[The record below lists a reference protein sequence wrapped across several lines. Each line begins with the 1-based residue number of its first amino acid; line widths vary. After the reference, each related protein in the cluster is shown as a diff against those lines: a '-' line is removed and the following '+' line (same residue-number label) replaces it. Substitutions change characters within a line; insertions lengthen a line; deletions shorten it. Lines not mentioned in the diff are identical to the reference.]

1 MEMIKIT
8 WVDSHGIISEWEHKE
23 GIEPLEPCLI
33 TSVGYLLE
41 DNEEYK
47 TIVQSESK
55 KWLLG
60 RMTIPKNC
68 IKQTT
73 KLTATGE

>member
-8 WVDSHGIISEWEHKE
+8 WVDSHGIISEWEHKDD
-23 GIEPLEPCLI
+23 IKPLKPCLI
-33 TSVGYLLE
+33 TSVGYLLD
-41 DNEEYK
+41 DNKEYK

-55 KWLLG
+55 KQLLG
-60 RMTIPKNC
+60 RMTIPQEC

-73 KLTATGE
+73 KLTATG